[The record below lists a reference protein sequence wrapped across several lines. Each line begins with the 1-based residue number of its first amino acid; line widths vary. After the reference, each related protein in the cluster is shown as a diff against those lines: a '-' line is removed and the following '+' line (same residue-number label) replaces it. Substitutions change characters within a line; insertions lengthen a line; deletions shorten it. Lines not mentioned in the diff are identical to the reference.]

1 MAEESIVV
9 RRGTSADV
17 IAASNVVFL
26 ADAAR
31 AVGSPPIEEHAH
43 ARTTRRLSDPRT
55 FFFVAERDGGV
66 IGSAAGMSGRHG
78 GGLGEAIPGLCHVSM
93 VAVLPELWG
102 QGIGRQ
108 LLAALVEEARDRGY
122 ERVQLFTQADNTRGH
137 SLYERLGFSRTG
149 EVAVS
154 SDNEPIVHYL
164 RSLRP

>member
-1 MAEESIVV
+1 MAVV

-17 IAASNVVFL
+17 IAASEVVFL

-31 AVGSPPIEEHAH
+31 AVDPPIEEHAR
-43 ARTTRRLSDPRT
+43 ARTTHRLGDPRT
-55 FFFVAERDGGV
+55 FFFVAEHHGRI
-66 IGSAAGMSGRHG
+66 IGSAAGMSGRLD

-108 LLAALVEEARDRGY
+108 LLAALVDEARDRGY

-137 SLYERLGFSRTG
+137 ALYERLGFSRTG

-154 SDNEPIVHYL
+154 GDNEPIVHYL
-164 RSLRP
+164 RPLRP